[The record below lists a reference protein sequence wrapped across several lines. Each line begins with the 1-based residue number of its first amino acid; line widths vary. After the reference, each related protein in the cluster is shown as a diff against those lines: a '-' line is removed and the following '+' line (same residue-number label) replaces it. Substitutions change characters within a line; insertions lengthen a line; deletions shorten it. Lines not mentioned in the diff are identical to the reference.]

1 MDTMTGKTPTTVT
14 KFSNDAIPFDF
25 LRSTVKALGGES
37 PRWAKN
43 YYEFHGYTWSTSF
56 EGIGAQRFGLRGGER
71 GESAGRVHRDRRG
84 HGRFGPAGQ
93 AGSARQR
100 CRSLRRRVPARRR
113 SSSTP

>member
-56 EGIGAQRFGLRGGER
+56 EGIGGQRFELTYRLPYEALGKRVVQIAYGNQMTFSHPIDAAQGARMIAESLRG
-71 GESAGRVHRDRRG
+71 
-84 HGRFGPAGQ
+84 
-93 AGSARQR
+93 
-100 CRSLRRRVPARRR
+100 
-113 SSSTP
+113 